1 MIAVQIQNVTDFNSV
16 STSVKTT
23 GRVTSNT
30 GYKPVH
36 QLSLPAK
43 TVHHILSKNRSR
55 DLMVF
60 MWLSFLGFWEI
71 RHMVLRYMY
80 INLLLVNT
88 GIMYTYSPLDRA
100 CEINCVL
107 QLHVFACLHVHSWA
121 KVSLPA
127 KCFGDTLHWQ

>member
-1 MIAVQIQNVTDFNSV
+1 MIAVQIQNVTDFNLV

-30 GYKPVH
+30 GYKLVH

-43 TVHHILSKNRSR
+43 TVHHILSKNR

-60 MWLSFLGFWEI
+60 MWLSFLGFLEI
-71 RHMVLRYMY
+71 RHTVLRYMY

-88 GIMYTYSPLDRA
+88 LHLTEHVKSTVCFSYMF
-100 CEINCVL
+100 
-107 QLHVFACLHVHSWA
+107 LHVCMCTVGQ
-121 KVSLPA
+121 K
-127 KCFGDTLHWQ
+127 